1 MFELRRAL
9 NKSTAVSF
17 LSKNTIICNPR
28 NRSEPATQ
36 PMFAPTPLANRTAQ
50 APTRL
55 LAAVALPGMRVA
67 PRPPTSVFTG
77 S

>member
-28 NRSEPATQ
+28 NRSEPETQ

-50 APTRL
+50 PPTRL
-55 LAAVALPGMRVA
+55 LGAVALPGDEGRASSADVG
-67 PRPPTSVFTG
+67 FTG